1 MNLDKKI
8 ISQIW
13 DSCSKQIVD
22 GYVYVKMDD
31 LIKLEIQEISKE
43 NNPKMGMDHVA
54 TYLNNKGWIFDLS
67 SKVPPTSVELYPYST
82 SSLLDLRVWPCSIA

>member
-31 LIKLEIQEISKE
+31 LIKLETQEILKE
-43 NNPKMGMDHVA
+43 NDHKIDMNQVA
-54 TYLNNKGWIFDLS
+54 TYLNSKGWIFERNPDRGQIWRRR
-67 SKVPPTSVELYPYST
+67 PGDYDNREE
-82 SSLLDLRVWPCSIA
+82 I